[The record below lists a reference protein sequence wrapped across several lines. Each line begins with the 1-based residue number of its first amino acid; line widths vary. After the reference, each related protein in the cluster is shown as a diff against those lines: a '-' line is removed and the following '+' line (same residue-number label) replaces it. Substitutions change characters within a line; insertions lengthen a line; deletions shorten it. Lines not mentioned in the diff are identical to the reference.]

1 MEKRTSMGNQK
12 NKQKQPFIR
21 LIFPYLKPYKRE
33 VFFLGLVMM
42 MVGSI
47 DATFALWTRYAV
59 DTFIVPQTIAGLDRF
74 IGMFIGLVLW
84 QGINVFSL
92 IMLAGKLEMH
102 LMYDLR
108 EETFRHLQ
116 HMELDY
122 FNRTPGGWLLSRITS
137 DIQRIGQTI
146 SWGFVDIMWGFTTIT
161 GITIVMIILNWQ
173 LALITLSIVPFL
185 IWISRYFQNK
195 ILKSQRLV
203 RRGNSRVTASYN
215 EALMGAITTKTLV
228 REQAA
233 EAEFFH
239 ITKRMRTMSIR
250 SAYFSSLYQPVV
262 LVFGAIG
269 TSLALW
275 AGGFRISAEL
285 LTFGTLA
292 AFLSYTV
299 QLFDP
304 LRELAR
310 VFSELQSARAA
321 GERVFSVLAL
331 EPQILDS
338 PEVIQKYGSILD
350 PIHDKWPK
358 MKGKIEFRNVSF
370 TYPKGES
377 ILDSFHLVIP
387 SGQSVALVGA
397 TGSGKSTLVNLVC
410 RFYEPNSGTILIDDR
425 DYKEWGMAAL
435 QGNLGYVL
443 QSPQLFSGSIFEN
456 IAFGVDNPSLEQ
468 VIEAAKT
475 AHAHDFII
483 TLPDGYDTQVGEEGA
498 LLSTGQKQL
507 ISFAR
512 AILADPSIIVL
523 DEATSSIDTETEML
537 IQKAIHRVLENR
549 TSLIIAHRL
558 STIKDADRI
567 LVIEKG
573 SIKEEGTHKELMA
586 RNGMYAQLYKNQFL
600 HEEEETL
607 GTRW

>member
-1 MEKRTSMGNQK
+1 MM
-12 NKQKQPFIR
+12 KQKKKLKQKKPFFRAMI
-21 LIFPYLKPYKRE
+21 PYLKPYKLH
-33 VFFLGLVMM
+33 VFFLGVVMI
-42 MVGSI
+42 MVGGI

-59 DTFIVPQTIAGLDRF
+59 DNFIIPQATDGLETFIIL
-74 IGMFIGLVLW
+74 FIGLVLW
-84 QGINVFSL
+84 QGLNVFSL
-92 IMLAGKLEMH
+92 ILLAGKLEMH

-146 SWGFVDIMWGFTTIT
+146 SWGFVDITWGFTTIS
-161 GITIVMIILNWQ
+161 GITLVMLILNWQ

-185 IWISRYFQNK
+185 IWISRYFQK
-195 ILKSQRLV
+195 RILKSQRLV

-215 EALMGAITTKTLV
+215 EALMGAVTTKTLV

-233 EAEFFH
+233 QAEFVH

-250 SAYFSSLYQPVV
+250 SAYFSALYQPVV
-262 LVFGAIG
+262 LVFGALG
-269 TSLALW
+269 TSFALW
-275 AGGFRISAEL
+275 AGGLRINL
-285 LTFGTLA
+285 DILTFGTLA

-331 EPQILDS
+331 EPQILDT
-338 PEVIQKYGSILD
+338 PEVIRTFGSILD
-350 PIHDKWPK
+350 PKPDQWPH

-370 TYPKGES
+370 TYPKGET
-377 ILDSFHLVIP
+377 ILESFHLTIP

-456 IAFGVDNPSLEQ
+456 IAFGVDNPSEHL
-468 VIEAAKT
+468 VIDAAKT
-475 AHAHDFII
+475 AHAHEFII
-483 TLPDGYDTQVGEEGA
+483 KLPEGYHTQVGEEGS

-512 AILADPSIIVL
+512 AILANPAIIVL

-537 IQKAIHRVLENR
+537 IQKAIHKVLENR

-573 SIKEEGTHKELMA
+573 KIKEEGNHKELMKK
-586 RNGMYAQLYKNQFL
+586 NGMYAQLYKNQFL